1 MKKLIPTVLL
11 ATGAGALTF
20 AAAAS
25 MPVSSQNLGSG
36 GTTVVSC
43 DTDGVEV
50 SYDLVPQAHQLVGGI
65 TVDGIDPACVGQTL
79 HWALSDSASAYL
91 ADGETEVTGTTQSF
105 SLSSDVESEVIGEVA
120 VTIAG

>member
-1 MKKLIPTVLL
+1 MKKLTLTLLFATV
-11 ATGAGALTF
+11 AGGLTF

-25 MPVSSQNLGSG
+25 LPLSSQNLGSG
-36 GTTVVSC
+36 GAVVVSC
-43 DTDGVEV
+43 DSDGVEV

-91 ADGETEVTGTTQSF
+91 IDGSAVVTGESQSF
-105 SLSSDVESEVIGEVA
+105 SLSTDIESEVIGEVA

>member
-1 MKKLIPTVLL
+1 MKKTILTVLF
-11 ATGAGALTF
+11 ATAAGALTF

-25 MPVSSQNLGSG
+25 LPVSSENLGSG

-79 HWALSDSASAYL
+79 HWALSDSASAWL
-91 ADGETEVTGTTQSF
+91 ADGSAVVTGGTQSF
-105 SLSSDVESEVIGEVA
+105 ALSSDIESEVIGEVA